1 MDRLDKNERGRDRS
15 GTDEEHP
22 VEGIPVMGAGHITSR
37 EQLIGMLGEAAEV
50 EHTLMCTYLYAAFSL
65 KTEEADG
72 LTARQLDAVRRWRAS
87 IIRVAVEEMSHLAI
101 VANLSVAVGG
111 PAHFNRLNFPIA
123 PGPLPA
129 AMCVR
134 LARFTPDTLQ
144 HFIFLERP
152 LDSDEPDGEGFGG
165 DRDYE
170 RGPLPETQLMP
181 VTYDYETVGE
191 LYDTI
196 VRSLETLQ
204 ERYGAG
210 HLFVGDKSRQ
220 VGPDITPLPG
230 LMTICNLDD
239 ARQAVEIIKEQGEGA
254 DHHTDNSHFDRF
266 CKIRSEWRDLLADD
280 PDFIPARPVADNPV
294 MRRPPTPD
302 GKVWITHHDA
312 AQVLDL
318 ANALYVQQLRLLS
331 QAFGRPETGPGDPY
345 EKRVLVNAATDLMH
359 AMTPAAEALTT
370 YPAHDGADC
379 HAGMSFAMVRGLA
392 PLPMGTE
399 WQVLNCR
406 FNELVEGGAA
416 MRGLHPKVD
425 RSLDMLEGVAQTFAR
440 HVAIICGA
448 DAERAA

>member
-1 MDRLDKNERGRDRS
+1 MEGTGSDPVLDMIEN
-15 GTDEEHP
+15 T
-22 VEGIPVMGAGHITSR
+22 PVMGADHITSR
-37 EQLIGMLGEAAEV
+37 EQLIGMLGEASEV

-72 LTARQLDAVRRWRAS
+72 LTPKQLAAVRRWRSS
-87 IIRVAVEEMSHLAI
+87 IIRVAVEEMGHLAI

-134 LARFTPDTLQ
+134 LAPFTQETLQ

-152 LDSDEPDGEGFGG
+152 LGSDEPDGEGFG
-165 DRDYE
+165 DARQYR
-170 RGPLPETQLMP
+170 RGPLEETRMMP
-181 VTYDYETVGE
+181 VTYDYDTVGE

-196 VRSLETLQ
+196 VSSLETLQ
-204 ERYGAG
+204 DRYGEG

-230 LMTICNLDD
+230 LMTICHLDH
-239 ARQAVEIIKEQGEGA
+239 ARRAIEVIKEQGEGA
-254 DHHTDNSHFDRF
+254 EEHTDNSHFDRF
-266 CKIRSEWRDLLADD
+266 CKIRNEWAELLEED
-280 PDFIPARPVADNPV
+280 PDFRPARPVASNPV

-302 GKVWITHHDA
+302 GKVWVTHHDGA
-312 AQVLDL
+312 RVLDL

-331 QAFGRPETGPGDPY
+331 QAFGRAEPFEPGGVS
-345 EKRVLVNAATDLMH
+345 EKQVLINAATDLMY

-370 YPAHDGADC
+370 FPAYDGADC
-379 HAGMSFAMVRGLA
+379 HAGMTFAMVRGMS
-392 PLPMGTE
+392 PLPIGTE

-406 FNELVEGGAA
+406 FNELCDGGEVL
-416 MRGLHPKVD
+416 RGLHPKVD
-425 RSLDMLEGVAQTFAR
+425 RSLDMLAGVAATFAR
-440 HVAIICGA
+440 HVERICGTEA
-448 DAERAA
+448 AECGPVAEATP

>member
-1 MDRLDKNERGRDRS
+1 MDEQTGSAIADII
-15 GTDEEHP
+15 EETP
-22 VEGIPVMGAGHITSR
+22 LMGADHITSR

-65 KTEEADG
+65 KTEDEDG
-72 LTARQLDAVRRWRAS
+72 LTERQREAVRRWRAS
-87 IIRVAVEEMSHLAI
+87 IIRVAVEEMGHLAL
-101 VANLSVAVGG
+101 VANLSVAIGG

-134 LARFTPDTLQ
+134 LAPFTPETLQ

-152 LDSDEPDGEGFGG
+152 LGSDEPDGAGFG
-165 DRDYE
+165 DTHDYE

-204 ERYGAG
+204 ERYGEG
-210 HLFVGDKSRQ
+210 HLFVGNETRQ
-220 VGPDITPLPG
+220 IGPDITPLPG
-230 LMTICNLDD
+230 LMTIRHLDH
-239 ARQAVEIIKEQGEGA
+239 ARQAVETIKEQGEGA
-254 DHHTDNSHFDRF
+254 DHHTDDSHFDRF
-266 CKIRSEWRDLLADD
+266 CRIREEWRELPFED
-280 PDFIPARPVADNPV
+280 PDFVPARPVADNPV

-302 GKVWITHHDA
+302 GKVWVTHHDA
-312 AQVLDL
+312 ARVLDL

-331 QAFGRPETGPGDPY
+331 QAFGRPGGTD

-379 HAGMSFAMVRGLA
+379 HAGMTFAMVRGMS
-392 PLPMGTE
+392 PLPIGTE
-399 WQVLNCR
+399 WQVLHCR

-416 MRGLHPKVD
+416 LRGLHPKVD
-425 RSLDMLEGVAQTFAR
+425 RSLDMLEGVAATFAR
-440 HVAIICGA
+440 HVERICGPVA
-448 DAERAA
+448 VECAP